1 MFPIV
6 VDTTFQKF
14 QSVELTFAYANNPT
28 KTWFLIYQGITPVMN
43 GPLAAWDTS
52 MITDG
57 DYDLRMV
64 ITFLDGS
71 QQTVEAAG
79 VRVRNYSPVETDTPT
94 PATPTVPPAP
104 CRHAYPDHH
113 GHPGAHLS
121 PPDCYGLAAQPGC
134 VEPAG
139 CVAQR
144 GQRRPGNRRAFRT
157 GGHLPGLTQVRTP
170 KIMFRRLFKM
180 SDETQTPYLIAGL
193 GNPGVQYRQTRHNAG
208 FMVLDRL
215 ASPPGSDVLTAR
227 VESAGDKSRLPGQPD
242 RAGKATYLYEPLRS
256 AGGLAEPLL

>member
-1 MFPIV
+1 MRGILLIYSCSLTILLFFTGDLAKPAAQVGPTVTATVQSSAQVVGENPQIISPKPGQALQGNFPIV

-71 QQTVEAAG
+71 QQTVEAAS
-79 VRVRNYSPVETDTPT
+79 VRVRNYTPVETDTPT

-104 CRHAYPDHH
+104 ADTPIPTITATRAPTALPATAMVLPPNPAVLSQQDVWLNA
-113 GHPGAHLS
+113 GKGALAIV
-121 PPDCYGLAAQPGC
+121 GLFAL
-134 VEPAG
+134 
-139 CVAQR
+139 
-144 GQRRPGNRRAFRT
+144 
-157 GGHLPGLTQVRTP
+157 GGIYRSLR
-170 KIMFRRLFKM
+170 
-180 SDETQTPYLIAGL
+180 GL
-193 GNPGVQYRQTRHNAG
+193 GRQ
-208 FMVLDRL
+208 
-215 ASPPGSDVLTAR
+215 
-227 VESAGDKSRLPGQPD
+227 K
-242 RAGKATYLYEPLRS
+242 
-256 AGGLAEPLL
+256 

>member
-1 MFPIV
+1 MRGLYLIYACSLAILISFAGDLAKPAAQVAATATATVQTSPEAVGENPQIISPKPGQALQGNIPIL

-57 DYDLRMV
+57 NYDLRMV

-104 CRHAYPDHH
+104 ADTPIPTITATRAPTVPPPPATALPPNPAVLSQQDVWLNA
-113 GHPGAHLS
+113 GKGALAIV
-121 PPDCYGLAAQPGC
+121 GLFAL
-134 VEPAG
+134 AG
-139 CVAQR
+139 VY
-144 GQRRPGNRRAFRT
+144 RT
-157 GGHLPGLTQVRTP
+157 L
-170 KIMFRRLFKM
+170 RRL
-180 SDETQTPYLIAGL
+180 G
-193 GNPGVQYRQTRHNAG
+193 RQ
-208 FMVLDRL
+208 
-215 ASPPGSDVLTAR
+215 
-227 VESAGDKSRLPGQPD
+227 K
-242 RAGKATYLYEPLRS
+242 
-256 AGGLAEPLL
+256 